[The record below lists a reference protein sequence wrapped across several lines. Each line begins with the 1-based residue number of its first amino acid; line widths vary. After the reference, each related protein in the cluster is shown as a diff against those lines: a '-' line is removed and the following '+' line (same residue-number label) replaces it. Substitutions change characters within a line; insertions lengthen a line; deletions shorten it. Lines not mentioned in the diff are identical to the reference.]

1 MIHWSDN
8 MHRFEKLSSFKDYIP
23 LIRENSQG
31 KNIGLLVDGPNMLR
45 KEFDC
50 DLEIVRDLMLEH
62 GNIKVGKVFLN
73 QYASDKLIEAVV
85 NQGFSPMIVAGETD
99 VQMAVEA
106 FELIHNPNID
116 IIALMTRDVDFFP
129 LINVAKENGKQ
140 TIVIGAE
147 PGFSAALK
155 NSADDTITLKNSH
168 HPHPV

>member
-1 MIHWSDN
+1 
-8 MHRFEKLSSFKDYIP
+8 MHRFDKLTSFKDYIP
-23 LIRENSQG
+23 LIRENSSG

-50 DLEIVRDLMLEH
+50 NLDTVRDLISEH

-116 IIALMTRDVDFFP
+116 VIALMTRDVDFFP
-129 LINVAKENGKQ
+129 LINVAKEHGKK

-147 PGFSAALK
+147 PGFSVALK
-155 NSADDTITLKNSH
+155 NSADSTITLMTHQPPSTA
-168 HPHPV
+168 

>member
-1 MIHWSDN
+1 

-62 GNIKVGKVFLN
+62 GNVKVGKVFLN

-85 NQGFSPMIVAGETD
+85 NQGFSPMIVSGETD
-99 VQMAVEA
+99 VQMAIEA

-168 HPHPV
+168 RPHPA